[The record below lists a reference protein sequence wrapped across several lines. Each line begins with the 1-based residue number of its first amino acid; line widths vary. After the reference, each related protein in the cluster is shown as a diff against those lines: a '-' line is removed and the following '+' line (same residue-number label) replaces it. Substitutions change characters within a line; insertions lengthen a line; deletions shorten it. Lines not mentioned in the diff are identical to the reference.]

1 MIPFLMLEI
10 TPSLEMRV
18 RWPMHGTQEGINMY
32 MYFRVD
38 LNGPSDQLVIV
49 LILYI
54 MQQKNHISSIQ
65 MLFKSRRKLLCYG
78 KASLQIAV
86 FTKKTQAILAVFT
99 QTQPRYVRIFYKK
112 MSCSGLLGTRIRIS
126 PFYILHNFICRTR
139 FSILLEFYILYLWG
153 IFVFK

>member
-18 RWPMHGTQEGINMY
+18 SWPMHRTQEGINMY

-99 QTQPRYVRIFYKK
+99 QTQPRYVRTFLKII
-112 MSCSGLLGTRIRIS
+112 SCSGLLATRIWA
-126 PFYILHNFICRTR
+126 FELGAVNFICCTR
-139 FSILLEFYILYLWG
+139 FSRLLEFYILYLWG